1 LHFLLGWAL
10 YVEGDFLSAREE
22 LEWALELD
30 SSMLEAR
37 MILTRNY
44 AALGKHD
51 LAVEEGRGVL
61 RRRPEDHDLR
71 RVVARSLAIQGQL
84 DAALAELDRIPEIE
98 RDTRMLITYGRL
110 QAAKG
115 DHARARSFYEQALAT
130 SPNNP
135 GILNLL
141 LVMDRR
147 DGRLEESVARIG
159 AALES
164 EPGNDEL
171 VQLQGTVAR
180 ITGRLDEAEARFREA
195 IELNPGN
202 AMPYLSLARLL
213 QSSGR
218 GDEALWTYEKAVAKR
233 PDMAS
238 LHLIVATL
246 YELRGGTERAIW
258 HYEEAIGLD
267 DRLVAAKNDLAN
279 LLAETRRDLD
289 RAHRLAQE
297 ARSAMPDNPYVADTI
312 GWVLFRMDMIS
323 AAIGYLEEA
332 VALSAGDPDAG
343 VIRYHLARAY
353 AENLQERK
361 ARKTIQRALAE
372 LESGTDGTGQPE
384 PEWATRM
391 RELERTLGRKIAVPW
406 SKKRGRGQRR

>member
-1 LHFLLGWAL
+1 
-10 YVEGDFLSAREE
+10 
-22 LEWALELD
+22 
-30 SSMLEAR
+30 
-37 MILTRNY
+37 
-44 AALGKHD
+44 
-51 LAVEEGRGVL
+51 
-61 RRRPEDHDLR
+61 
-71 RVVARSLAIQGQL
+71 VVARSLAVQGEL
-84 DAALAELDRIPEIE
+84 DAALAELDRIPEVL

-110 QAAKG
+110 HAAKG
-115 DHARARSFYEQALAT
+115 DRARARSFYEQALAT
-130 SPNNP
+130 SPHNP
-135 GILNLL
+135 GVLALL
-141 LVMDRR
+141 LPLDRR
-147 DGRLEESVARIG
+147 EGRLEEAIARLD
-159 AALES
+159 AALEN
-164 EPGNDEL
+164 EPNNDAL
-171 VQLQGTVAR
+171 VQLQGMAAEMN
-180 ITGRLDEAEARFREA
+180 GRPDEAEARFREA

-202 AMPYLSLARLL
+202 PMSYLSLARLL
-213 QSSGR
+213 QRSGR
-218 GDEALWTYEKAVAKR
+218 AEEALWTYEKAVAKR
-233 PDMAS
+233 PDIAS

-246 YELRGGTERAIW
+246 YELRGETERAIW
-258 HYEEAIGLD
+258 HYEEAISLD

-279 LLAETRRDLD
+279 LLAETRQDLD

-361 ARKTIQRALAE
+361 ARETIQRALAE

-406 SKKRGRGQRR
+406 SKKRGRGRQR